1 MCPYAEISL
10 LHGQRDVTG
19 IFIASVNGIE
29 FLLAVFTAL
38 TLQSKSNK
46 DFLPLTGAVFS
57 IKYLK
62 LMDKCAELELN
73 LVIASSKILPIS
85 ACPIGLVC
93 HFVKIS

>member
-1 MCPYAEISL
+1 MAVVIY
-10 LHGQRDVTG
+10 
-19 IFIASVNGIE
+19 
-29 FLLAVFTAL
+29 LAVFTAL

-93 HFVKIS
+93 HSSKFLENGSYVYLYIP